1 MSLEPSGNPSQSQ
14 QTVWNQNEGLQL
26 NSADGGGFRL
36 QVGLASKTEQPPTLS
51 PATARLLCRAS
62 ESLPLHGGGP
72 VAGPSS

>member
-14 QTVWNQNEGLQL
+14 QAAWNQNEGLQL

-36 QVGLASKTEQPPTLS
+36 QVGLASKTKQPPTV
-51 PATARLLCRAS
+51 ACH
-62 ESLPLHGGGP
+62 SLAVLQSQRVSLHGGGP